1 MSWSGFAPC
10 EAIFF
15 DLDDTLVD
23 FDGPGLAR
31 ACWELACTEAAPSVG
46 IAAAQLQEA
55 CEGVSSWYWSD
66 PERHRQGRLDLLAA
80 TTAIVDQALEASG
93 SRDPDRALVIAKR
106 YRALRDQRL
115 ALLDGAVE
123 TIVELTSAG
132 YALGLITNGEALT
145 QRAKIERFAL
155 TDHFAYI
162 GIEGEVGVGKPDE
175 EAYLRALHALGCSP
189 SDAWMVGDN
198 LVWDVIGAQRVG
210 LRAVWVDRRR
220 EGLPTNSARAT
231 RSHRADGARASPRR
245 LAGDFARPAVY
256 PAGARA
262 QGPAVRRPSKLSF
275 QVRLGGPARLRT
287 SAGAAPP
294 TRRLYRPA
302 A

>member
-10 EAIFF
+10 KAIFF

-31 ACWELACTEAAPSVG
+31 ACWELTCAEAAVSTGV
-46 IAAAQLQEA
+46 AAAQLQEA
-55 CEGVSSWYWSD
+55 CEGASSWYWSD

-80 TTAIVDQALEASG
+80 TATIVDQALEASG
-93 SRDPDRALVIAKR
+93 SPDPDHALVIAKR
-106 YRALRDQRL
+106 YRSLRDERL

-132 YALGLITNGEALT
+132 YALGLITNGEAAT
-145 QRAKIERFAL
+145 QRSKIERFSL
-155 TDHFAYI
+155 TEYFAYI

-175 EAYLRALHALGCSP
+175 EAYLRALQALGCSP

-198 LVWDVIGAQRVG
+198 LVWDIFGAQRVG

-220 EGLPTNSARAT
+220 EGLPTDS
-231 RSHRADGARASPRR
+231 D
-245 LAGDFARPAVY
+245 ARPDHIV
-256 PAGARA
+256 R
-262 QGPAVRRPSKLSF
+262 AVRELLL
-275 QVRLGGPARLRT
+275 V
-287 SAGAAPP
+287 GA
-294 TRRLYRPA
+294 
-302 A
+302 

>member
-1 MSWSGFAPC
+1 VSWSGFAPC

-31 ACWELACTEAAPSVG
+31 ACWELACAEAAPSIGVS
-46 IAAAQLQEA
+46 AAQLQEA
-55 CEGVSSWYWSD
+55 CEGASSWYWSD

-80 TTAIVDQALEASG
+80 TAAIVDQALEASG
-93 SRDPDRALVIAKR
+93 SRDPAHALVIATR
-106 YRALRDQRL
+106 YRSLRDQRL
-115 ALLDGAVE
+115 ALLDGAIE
-123 TIVELTSAG
+123 TIVELASAG

-145 QRAKIERFAL
+145 QRAKIERFSLARY
-155 TDHFAYI
+155 FAYI

-198 LVWDVIGAQRVG
+198 LVWDIIGAQRVG

-220 EGLPTNSARAT
+220 EGLPP
-231 RSHRADGARASPRR
+231 DCGARPDHVVRAVRELL
-245 LAGDFARPAVY
+245 LAGA
-256 PAGARA
+256 
-262 QGPAVRRPSKLSF
+262 
-275 QVRLGGPARLRT
+275 
-287 SAGAAPP
+287 
-294 TRRLYRPA
+294 
-302 A
+302 